1 MKDRETKPSKEKLSS
16 ITIGVFSAMIIVVCY
31 LLFLFNYDTA
41 YSGGDYISGRMV
53 VIFYHFLIFV
63 FSILVAVILK
73 LVLKKKVQLRF
84 LLLIAVLLPILC
96 YQVNYHTL
104 KKDGLFYSL
113 VDDGGV
119 FHFIVIGDFDFD
131 GMNDEE
137 HHRLYEERTN
147 STSYSDIFRDEIKWV
162 TTDATGIG
170 AGLNGTYFSL
180 DGKERNLTLHL
191 NKNGVK
197 FKEIRLEIEFAD
209 PKLGQSFSLYLQTD
223 SGEVLVDHTV
233 NDDGTVSVFFDAD
246 TCSNWQKNSEKEFI
260 RIVFRYE
267 FGVR

>member
-1 MKDRETKPSKEKLSS
+1 MEDRETKLSKEKLSL
-16 ITIGVFSAMIIVVCY
+16 IIIGIFSAMIIVVCY
-31 LLFLFNYDTA
+31 LLFLFNYDLA

-63 FSILVAVILK
+63 FSILAAVILK

-96 YQVNYHTL
+96 YGVNYHTL

-113 VDDGGV
+113 VDDGGM

-137 HHRLYEERTN
+137 HHRLYEERTC
-147 STSYSDIFRDEIKWV
+147 STSYSDIFRDEIKRV

-170 AGLNGTYFSL
+170 AGLNGSYFSF
-180 DGKERNLTLHL
+180 DGEKRNLTLHL
-191 NKNGVK
+191 NKNGVD
-197 FKEIRLEIEFAD
+197 FKEIRLEIMFAD
-209 PKLGQSFSLYLQTD
+209 PRLGESFSLYLPTD
-223 SGEVLVDHTV
+223 SGEVSVDHTLHG
-233 NDDGTVSVFFDAD
+233 DGTLSVVFDAD
-246 TCSNWQKNSEKEFI
+246 TCSNWQKNSEEEFI

-267 FGVR
+267 FGDR